1 MITYHDG
8 EVELLTTLDALK
20 KIVLFYGFEEVRNK
34 KLLIRGIPL
43 LTKYIPVGQ
52 ESVYEKIGE
61 SMYILNIGNTKD
73 RMNVARTINKMMGG
87 ELKIC
92 ME

>member
-1 MITYHDG
+1 M
-8 EVELLTTLDALK
+8 DALK
-20 KIVLFYGFEEVRNK
+20 KIVLFYGFEEVRK
-34 KLLIRGIPL
+34 KRLLIRDTAL
-43 LTKYIPVGQ
+43 LAKYVPMGQ
-52 ESVYEKIGE
+52 ESMYEKFDE